1 MNRLTCTSYLI
12 HFALQEFEIK
22 LECVKDMLEEFVET
36 SAAVMVTTAA
46 APLAA
51 KDSATGPTT
60 VPTAINSLTTN
71 PGTGKLPLQV
81 LQDVIHKELESR
93 RAAVIARKAALE
105 AEERAA
111 KEKEA
116 GRGAVTGSG
125 GSGGGAGRNTVGI
138 AEQHHHNTSSAM
150 AHSAS
155 ERASVVRQ
163 HQLEKMVKALV
174 ARQEKVH
181 FLSTYLL
188 LLSLPSPFGVIYVSF
203 QSNAE
208 IKRKNELLDKYVRII
223 NQFQKD
229 CPNAK
234 LTALDGST
242 MSVGPA
248 EGDVHVNMPVPVR
261 RSNSRGAFAEST
273 IHSVPS
279 METVEEGDL
288 NAESEGADGSEKE
301 AQSGALKLDLAAAAV
316 AASGTGGGVS
326 SFRKPAP
333 TSAPTGAAG
342 GMMSPPRSSNSAQ
355 QQGMPSSP
363 GAAVRTG
370 SGGASSALRK
380 SSLANLPP
388 RSKHHSTTT
397 LEVLQKNAKL

>member
-1 MNRLTCTSYLI
+1 
-12 HFALQEFEIK
+12 
-22 LECVKDMLEEFVET
+22 MLEEFVEA

-46 APLAA
+46 PPLAA

-60 VPTAINSLTTN
+60 VPTTVNSLPTN

-116 GRGAVTGSG
+116 GRGTSTGSG
-125 GSGGGAGRNTVGI
+125 SSGVSRSAMGI

-155 ERASVVRQ
+155 ERASLVRQ

-174 ARQEKVH
+174 ARQEKVC
-181 FLSTYLL
+181 FSSTCHQ
-188 LLSLPSPFGVIYVSF
+188 LLSLPSPFAVIFASF

-229 CPNAK
+229 HPNAK
-234 LTALDGST
+234 LSALDGST

-248 EGDVHVNMPVPVR
+248 EADVHVNMPVPVR
-261 RSNSRGAFAEST
+261 RSNSRGAFAESI

-279 METVEEGDL
+279 METVEEGEL
-288 NAESEGADGSEKE
+288 NAESESADGPEKE
-301 AQSGALKLDLAAAAV
+301 SGEPQEGALKLDLAAAAV
-316 AASGTGGGVS
+316 AASGTGGVVS
-326 SFRKPAP
+326 TFRKPAP
-333 TSAPTGAAG
+333 TSAIPSAGG